1 MSQMKGNSMVLKA
14 KNRNRVVVTPPDQA
28 PATLRDVHDRASGP
42 RRQSALRRL
51 ETLLGVPLEGL
62 PADIDRFD
70 ACFPTSGLGG
80 PDMPWTSERA
90 YRHWRTTVRN
100 AIRRHLESVMIAYAQ
115 AHLLQLCD
123 LSLMKEQYQ
132 SSCPPDRPVRHDD
145 IDHLVAHSAHFRKTA
160 SDPTS
165 D

>member
-1 MSQMKGNSMVLKA
+1 MVLKTI
-14 KNRNRVVVTPPDQA
+14 NCNRVVVTPPEQT
-28 PATLRDVHDRASGP
+28 PATLQDVHDRASGP

-51 ETLLGVPLEGL
+51 ETILGAPLASL

-70 ACFPTSGLGG
+70 ACFPPGGLGG
-80 PDMPWTSERA
+80 PDMPWISERA

-100 AIRRHLESVMIAYAQ
+100 AIRRHLESVGIAYAQ
-115 AHLLQLCD
+115 ALLLQSCD
-123 LSLMKEQYQ
+123 LSLMKEQYR